1 VCVGVGDGSEE
12 CRRGLLELHER
23 RTHVRRVEA
32 RALET
37 ARSQPSDKRLV
48 TGASFIEIERSSH
61 RDLTEIER
69 SSHRDHTEIER
80 RRRLR
85 SGDASNCERR
95 PLNCERRPLS
105 RRRQRLGCRRCCDR
119 LDRLCCRLFLCI

>member
-1 VCVGVGDGSEE
+1 VCVGGGDGSEE

-61 RDLTEIER
+61 RD
-69 SSHRDHTEIER
+69 HTEIER

-85 SGDASNCERR
+85 SGDAS
-95 PLNCERRPLS
+95 NCERRPLS

-119 LDRLCCRLFLCI
+119 LDRLCCRLLLCI

>member
-1 VCVGVGDGSEE
+1 VCVGGGDGSEE

-37 ARSQPSDKRLV
+37 ALSQPSDKRLV

-61 RDLTEIER
+61 RDLI
-69 SSHRDHTEIER
+69 EIER

-95 PLNCERRPLS
+95 PLTNCERRPLS

-119 LDRLCCRLFLCI
+119 LDRLCCRLLLCI